1 MCKKIF
7 FKANCHLTTLVIMK
21 FNHALCSVLKIKKSN
36 LLALRPRV
44 VWHSFG
50 DNWIT
55 IHFVGHRMDSQLCPQ
70 LKMGFSNL
78 RDSGIC
84 AMNNFE
90 FWRQISLLL
99 FVVCF

>member
-1 MCKKIF
+1 MLISMIVKNFQKE
-7 FKANCHLTTLVIMK
+7 
-21 FNHALCSVLKIKKSN
+21 
-36 LLALRPRV
+36 R
-44 VWHSFG
+44 SFYK
-50 DNWIT
+50 
-55 IHFVGHRMDSQLCPQ
+55 